1 MGDRPGRPV
10 EVRVRLVAREGHGPV
25 LLDRRLVGVQE
36 LAAAADE
43 EHGGAAPGAELPDL
57 QGGDAPLFPALV
69 ADGVEVGEDLGQ
81 GELQQLGQLPRH
93 AELVVPGLEGAGQD
107 LGAVVELVAYL
118 PKGAHGLPQGDLHL
132 GPVVHDLQG
141 LLGEGPVPNGVV
153 AVHFLAELHD
163 RVAVVGAVQ
172 LPQGG
177 LLDAGVGL
185 LIAEPA
191 GLPGQGP
198 VDHGDGQE
206 VVALVGPAGVAAP
219 LTGAG
224 DAHGDVRQPVRE
236 LLPEE
241 GLAQLGEVVAA
252 VGLQ

>member
-1 MGDRPGRPV
+1 M
-10 EVRVRLVAREGHGPV
+10 E
-25 LLDRRLVGVQE
+25 
-36 LAAAADE
+36 
-43 EHGGAAPGAELPDL
+43 
-57 QGGDAPLFPALV
+57 
-69 ADGVEVGEDLGQ
+69 
-81 GELQQLGQLPRH
+81 
-93 AELVVPGLEGAGQD
+93 
-107 LGAVVELVAYL
+107 
-118 PKGAHGLPQGDLHL
+118 GAHGLPQRDLHL

-141 LLGEGPVPNGVV
+141 LLGESPVPGGVV

-191 GLPGQGP
+191 GLPGQGA

-206 VVALVGPAGVAAP
+206 VLALVGPAGVAAP
-219 LTGAG
+219 LAGAG
-224 DAHGDVRQPVRE
+224 DAHGDVGQPVRV
-236 LLPEE
+236 LFAEE

-252 VGLQ
+252 VGLQGAHGLLDPGAQEDVVCRCADEGLLLVELPRGGAASHEAVVELPGPGELAVGAGE